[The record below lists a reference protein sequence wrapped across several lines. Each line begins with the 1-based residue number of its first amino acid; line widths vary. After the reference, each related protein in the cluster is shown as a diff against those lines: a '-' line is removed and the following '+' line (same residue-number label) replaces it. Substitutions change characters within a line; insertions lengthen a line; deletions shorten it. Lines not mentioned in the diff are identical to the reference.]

1 MGAAKYV
8 PEDKFSTTK
17 IVNTRKKKKTPLSS
31 ISPNIHTK
39 EALSKL

>member
-17 IVNTRKKKKTPLSS
+17 IVNTRKKKNPLSS